1 MKKLQFK
8 RIGILIAIVLLIT
21 IGVQAWRIYTQFQ
34 IIRDQVAN
42 DIQLSLDN
50 AVESYFAE
58 LAKTDIVTLTDDRLL
73 KKNKGDSI
81 HVTTQWKKV
90 SIDSL
95 ESMEDL
101 DDFIG
106 RVGNSKILKN
116 LDDLEEGSIK
126 SFSWKSSSQDSSHT
140 LILIDSARNIALD
153 TSNNLKI
160 FMGREAADSLQNL
173 QFLTNR
179 IIISI
184 TRDSLDFDQINGLLM
199 TELRRRNIDINY
211 RLVHLAK
218 GKELE
223 ASNAELRELPYHVTS
238 RSTFLPQGQKLEL
251 FFENTAKTILKRG
264 AVEILTSLLFLLAI
278 AGAFYYLYQTI
289 KYQKEIADIKQDLI
303 SNITHEFKTP
313 IATTLSAIEGIEL
326 FNPENDTE
334 KTKRYLGISK
344 SQMLKLNQMVEKI
357 LETATLDSDQ
367 LVLKKEPIEPE
378 PLLRQLVTKFQTL
391 SPEKKI
397 ELILPATCKPIVA
410 DAFHFENVLSNLID
424 NAIKYGGDE
433 IRICLDQNGLNKIR
447 IRDNGGNISSEQKNR
462 VFEQFYRIPKG
473 DLHDVKGFGI
483 GLYYVQKIMEKH
495 EGKIELEVSK
505 GSTIFTTY
513 WP

>member
-1 MKKLQFK
+1 VKKLQFK
-8 RIGILIAIVLLIT
+8 RIGILIGIVLLIT

-58 LAKTDIVTLTDDRLL
+58 LAKSDIVTLTDDSFLR
-73 KKNKGDSI
+73 KEKGDSVL
-81 HVTTQWKKV
+81 VTAQFKKL

-101 DDFIG
+101 DNFFE
-106 RVGNSKILKN
+106 RVGKSQILSN
-116 LDDLEEGSIK
+116 LDDLEEGNIR
-126 SFSWKSSSQDSSHT
+126 SFSWNSTTQDSSHT
-140 LILIDSARNIALD
+140 LILIDSARNIARD

-184 TRDSLDFDQINGLLM
+184 TRDSLDFDQINALLFA
-199 TELRRRNIDINY
+199 ELERQNIDINY

-251 FFENTAKTILKRG
+251 YFENTAKTILKRG
-264 AVEILTSLLFLLAI
+264 AVEIFTSLLFFLSI

-289 KYQKEIADIKQDLI
+289 KTQKEIADIKQDLI

-313 IATTLSAIEGIEL
+313 IATTLSAIEGIEQ

-344 SQMLKLNQMVEKI
+344 SQMLKLNQMVEKM

-378 PLLRQLVTKFQTL
+378 PLLRQMTMKFQTL
-391 SPEKKI
+391 APEKKI
-397 ELILPATCKPIVA
+397 ELILPATCNPIVA
-410 DAFHFENVLSNLID
+410 DAFHFENVLSNLLD

-433 IRICLDQNGLNKIR
+433 IRICLDQNGFHKIR

-495 EGKIELEVSK
+495 GGKIDLEVSK

>member
-8 RIGILIAIVLLIT
+8 RIGILIGIVLLIT

-34 IIRDQVAN
+34 IIRDQVNN

-50 AVESYFAE
+50 AVENYFAE
-58 LAKTDIVTLTDDRLL
+58 LAKSDIVTLTDDSFLRRE
-73 KKNKGDSI
+73 KGDSI
-81 HVTTQWKKV
+81 RVTTQLKKV

-101 DDFIG
+101 DNFFE
-106 RVGNSKILKN
+106 RVGKSKILRN
-116 LDDLEEGSIK
+116 LDNLEEGNIR
-126 SFSWKSSSQDSSHT
+126 SFSWNSTSQDSTHT
-140 LILIDSARNIALD
+140 LILLDSARNIARD

-160 FMGREAADSLQNL
+160 FMGRKNADSLSNL
-173 QFLTNR
+173 EFLTNR

-184 TRDSLDFDQINGLLM
+184 TRDSLEFDQINALLFA
-199 TELRRRNIDINY
+199 ELQRQNIDINY

-218 GKELE
+218 GQVQE
-223 ASNAELRELPYHVTS
+223 ASSDQLRELPYHVTS
-238 RSTFLPQGQKLEL
+238 RSTFLPQGQTLEL
-251 FFENTAKTILKRG
+251 YFENTAKTILKRG
-264 AVEILTSLLFLLAI
+264 AVEISTSLLFFLAI

-289 KYQKEIADIKQDLI
+289 KNQKEIADIKQDLI

-313 IATTLSAIEGIEL
+313 IATTLSAIEGIEQ
-326 FNPENDTE
+326 FNPENDQE

-344 SQMLKLNQMVEKI
+344 SQMLKLNQMVEKM

-378 PLLRQLVTKFQTL
+378 PLLRQMVTKFQTL
-391 SPEKKI
+391 APEKKI

-433 IRICLDQNGLNKIR
+433 IRICLDQNGFHKIR
-447 IRDNGGNISSEQKNR
+447 IRDNGGNISPEQKNR

-483 GLYYVQKIMEKH
+483 GLYYVSKILEKH
-495 EGKIELEVSK
+495 GGKIDLEVSK